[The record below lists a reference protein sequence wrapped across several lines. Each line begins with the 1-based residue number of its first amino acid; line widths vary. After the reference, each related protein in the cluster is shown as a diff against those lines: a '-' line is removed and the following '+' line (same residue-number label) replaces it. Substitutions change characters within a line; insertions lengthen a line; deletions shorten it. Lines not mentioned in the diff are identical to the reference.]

1 MNNPKI
7 RRGVAFTLAALGLSG
22 LGLAAAA
29 QLNMAW
35 TGSFQ
40 AGATAVNA
48 DCQKDTITSVLGSP
62 IFDGTKAVPWS
73 IAALRFTG
81 VSAAC
86 NGMKYEAAYKT
97 GAGDWL
103 KFGTGQVSGTTITV
117 IFGPLS
123 AQSLTDV
130 SLTIFS

>member
-1 MNNPKI
+1 MKSINI
-7 RRGVAFTLAALGLSG
+7 RRGVAFTLAAIGLSG

-29 QLNMAW
+29 QLNIAW
-35 TGSFQ
+35 AGSFQ
-40 AGATAVNA
+40 AGATVVKA
-48 DCQKDTITSVLGSP
+48 DCQTDTITSQLGTP
-62 IFDGTKAVPWS
+62 IFNGTKAVPWS
-73 IAALRFTG
+73 IAALTFNG

-103 KFGTGQVSGTTITV
+103 KFGTGTVSGTTITV

-123 AQSLTDV
+123 SQDLTDV
-130 SLTIFS
+130 SLAIFS